1 MSLRAFARGKPNNF
15 WNTCTTYSIRLI
27 GSSHTITTH
36 GTSRLVSVPPSSSST
51 VSGTTISSVP
61 ISAFATSHLG
71 ADFRRDPREEPVDE
85 ATGILGGILLGE
97 LDRLGDRD
105 RGRHV
110 GKPPELERTET
121 QQRAIHDRHPF
132 QRPVLGELPDDGVDL
147 LVVL

>member
-36 GTSRLVSVPPSSSST
+36 GTSRWVSVPPRSSST

-61 ISAFATSHLG
+61 ISALGTSHLG
-71 ADFRRDPREEPVDE
+71 ADFRRDPRAEPVDE
-85 ATGILGGILLGE
+85 AAGIFRGILLGE
-97 LDRLGDRD
+97 LDGLRDRD

-110 GKPPELERTET
+110 GKPPELERAEA
-121 QQRAIHDRHPF
+121 QQ
-132 QRPVLGELPDDGVDL
+132 G
-147 LVVL
+147 